1 MRGMLVAFTPCRKEK
16 MCVDFLFLTFHGGA
30 GLQVGEVQVGWG
42 DTVAGHLPT
51 RAMGTCASGLGQW
64 SSQLGTKYSYPLLR
78 ALGHSLNFV
87 TLCCSRVECDFS
99 YRYEILRT
107 LFDFRSLSV
116 GRAIARTCYGQQL
129 SFLHILFSCPRQR

>member
-51 RAMGTCASGLGQW
+51 RAMGTCASGVSGALSW
-64 SSQLGTKYSYPLLR
+64 EPSTHTHSCVHWGT
-78 ALGHSLNFV
+78 V
-87 TLCCSRVECDFS
+87 
-99 YRYEILRT
+99 
-107 LFDFRSLSV
+107 
-116 GRAIARTCYGQQL
+116 
-129 SFLHILFSCPRQR
+129 